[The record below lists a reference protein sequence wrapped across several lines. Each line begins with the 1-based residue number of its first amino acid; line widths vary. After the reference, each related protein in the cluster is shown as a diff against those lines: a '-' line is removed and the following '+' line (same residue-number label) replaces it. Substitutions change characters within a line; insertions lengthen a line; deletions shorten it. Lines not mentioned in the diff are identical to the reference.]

1 MSMQLLNS
9 IKAAKIHGDIMNDLH
24 DKHIVVPGNSINN
37 IVDYIETSIFD
48 KINYDIT
55 IRCRRN

>member
-1 MSMQLLNS
+1 MQLLNS

-37 IVDYIETSIFD
+37 IVDYIENSIFSLETL
-48 KINYDIT
+48 I
-55 IRCRRN
+55 